1 MNFSKILV
9 ESLLS
14 WRDVS
19 SILLNE
25 RNMFGVKYLKVRIM
39 FCALKML
46 VRVACKFD
54 IAHKL
59 HELNC
64 EQLTRS
70 GIILTTGAIFIK
82 LAVLIFLHSIS
93 GPPLFNH

>member
-1 MNFSKILV
+1 MNLSKTLV

-25 RNMFGVKYLKVRIM
+25 KNMFGVKYLKVQIM
-39 FCALKML
+39 FCVLKML
-46 VRVACKFD
+46 VIVARKFD

-64 EQLTRS
+64 EQLTYS
-70 GIILTTGAIFIK
+70 GIIINLHQACPLDFPAFHIWTTS
-82 LAVLIFLHSIS
+82 L
-93 GPPLFNH
+93 